1 MDSPGMYGGPW
12 GVVRTDAWITR
23 SSKLKFMG
31 LQGLTKVCLV
41 LTSCLGCCGG
51 RGEEWPAKAQ
61 MFVHHSLL
69 YLAHKHHYMRD
80 IPSRAPHLVCQSVA
94 LLLCRCGEAKVCCAR
109 PFQLFDRFAVTFL
122 VRNSVP
128 CPRTCPLS
136 EHRLKCRGVLT
147 PSAGVLRGGGCRQ
160 QQRSGGGST
169 ESRRSLGPFYMCSKR
184 NPWGVSDACR
194 TSYGPHS
201 ETQMKVEYGPL

>member
-1 MDSPGMYGGPW
+1 LPRSNFTVSEAPLHVPPRTPRPWSPSP
-12 GVVRTDAWITR
+12 
-23 SSKLKFMG
+23 
-31 LQGLTKVCLV
+31 
-41 LTSCLGCCGG
+41 LTSWCCSHCLGCCGEG
-51 RGEEWPAKAQ
+51 RSGQQNPKCVCSTHL
-61 MFVHHSLL
+61 FCTL
-69 YLAHKHHYMRD
+69 HYMRD
-80 IPSRAPHLVCQSVA
+80 IPSPAPHLVCQSVA